1 MAHARNTGSLPVG
14 NVQELAKTSNIS
26 DEQVPERYIRVE
38 AGTDEVISRYDST
51 LEIPV
56 IDLSKLCNPQSSYE
70 ERARLGSACQQW
82 GFFQLINHGVP
93 EEVICNLRKDIS
105 DFFKLP
111 LEAKKAYSQLPNS
124 LEGYGQVF
132 VVSEEQKL
140 DWADMFYLVLR
151 PNESRDMRFWPAHPP
166 SFRASIDRYSSET
179 AKVVRCLL
187 EFMAMDMGVEPESLL
202 ATFQGQPQGFRM
214 NYYPPCRQ
222 ANKVL
227 GMSPHTDACG
237 LTLLLQVNDVPG
249 LQIRKDG
256 KWFALEALDGAFIV
270 NVGDVLEILSN
281 GRYRSVEHRAVVHPS
296 RERISAAVFHR
307 PCQDA
312 LASCTCIR
320 YLHQGKLIQGK
331 QGRMAEIFDKMKL
344 EFVDQDVSVQVVA
357 DTIRNNGKVP
367 ERYVRPEI
375 KADAVIVN
383 AEGYN
388 LPIIDMSR
396 LLNPE
401 FSEEEIAKL
410 GSACEHWGFFQLVN
424 HGLDEGML
432 QKIKADIT
440 EFFNLPLE
448 EKLAVAIEPNGVQGF
463 GHHFVFSKEQKLDW
477 VDLLFLATRPVEE
490 RSLAFWPTKP
500 STFRDTLDKYSL
512 ELANVS
518 TQLLKFMAHNLGV
531 DQDALLG
538 AFKRQPQS
546 VRINYYPP
554 CHQADKVLGLSPHTD
569 GVGMTFLLHVNDVQ
583 GLQIKK
589 DGKWFS
595 VESMPGALVVN
606 IGDVLEILTNGKYKS
621 IEHRAIVNPDKERIT
636 IAAFHSADIFCTI
649 GPLQDLLKAGQARY
663 KAIDGVEFTKG
674 YFAAKLEVPNVQALA
689 QSCNGSDEQ
698 VPERYIRAEA
708 GTDEVIGGH
717 ESTSAIT
724 ARGACQAG
732 ICLSAMGLLS
742 DGSQLI
748 NHGVPNEVI
757 HDLKK
762 DMAEFFELPLE
773 AKKAYSMLP
782 NSLEGYGQ
790 AFVVSEDQKLDWA
803 DMFALV
809 LRPVES
815 RDIRFWPAH
824 PPSFR
829 NSIDRYSTETAKVA
843 RFLLELM
850 AMDMGIEAES
860 LLKVFQGQPQGLR
873 MNYYPPCRQ
882 ADKVLGLSPHTD
894 AAGLT
899 LQLQVTDVPGLQ
911 IKRDGKWFAVDAL
924 DGALLVII
932 GDILEILSNGRYRC
946 AVHRAVVHPSRERIS
961 AAVFHRACQ
970 DAVVGP
976 LPELVEAGGGKA
988 RYRSVSPRPA
998 RRRPTARTAPSSS
1011 LRRHRTQLRPGQHPP
1026 PCRLAVAVPGAVAA
1040 RPPPPPPPH

>member
-14 NVQELAKTSNIS
+14 NVQELAKTSTNIS

-151 PNESRDMRFWPAHPP
+151 PNESRDTRFWPAHPP

-312 LASCTCIR
+312 LVGPLPELVKNDGDKAR
-320 YLHQGKLIQGK
+320 YI
-331 QGRMAEIFDKMKL
+331 
-344 EFVDQDVSVQVVA
+344 SVVA

-546 VRINYYPP
+546 VRINYYAP

-717 ESTSAIT
+717 ESTSAIPVIDLSKLCDPQSLHEER
-724 ARGACQAG
+724 AKLGSACQQWG
-732 ICLSAMGLLS
+732 FF
-742 DGSQLI
+742 QLI

-803 DMFALV
+803 D
-809 LRPVES
+809 
-815 RDIRFWPAH
+815 I
-824 PPSFR
+824 
-829 NSIDRYSTETAKVA
+829 NSIERYSTETAKVA

-988 RYRSVSPRPA
+988 RYRSVGFLDYMKRYFSGKLDGR
-998 RRRPTARTAPSSS
+998 S
-1011 LRRHRTQLRPGQHPP
+1011 QLDSMRIE
-1026 PCRLAVAVPGAVAA
+1026 L
-1040 RPPPPPPPH
+1040 